1 MVGKTYRRS
10 FIIAAGIL
18 TAGECRAFRMY
29 SVLLDVGRLARLANA
44 QESRVGVEAAFGV
57 GIVSAQSPY
66 RTDLAATGR
75 LGVVVRSRNGRS
87 AEVSGLL
94 LGAFGAGDSF
104 GEPPIPRPVPNTV
117 ALSVGCLCRIGASP
131 WTSSI
136 GLGAYHV
143 ASRASAPGGT
153 SIGLHGGLQR
163 VVARTAFGSVLVER
177 SGTAIAQ
184 HRRKSNV
191 DGAGE
196 RHPAEQ
202 VNGWTTSTERVGPY
216 HRDALHA

>member
-1 MVGKTYRRS
+1 MRFVC
-10 FIIAAGIL
+10 IACFSMLA
-18 TAGECRAFRMY
+18 
-29 SVLLDVGRLARLANA
+29 VLARLANA

-163 VVARTAFGSVLVER
+163 VVARTAFGSVLVDARVLLLPSIGGSRMWMVPVSAILR
-177 SGTAIAQ
+177 S
-184 HRRKSNV
+184 R
-191 DGAGE
+191 
-196 RHPAEQ
+196 
-202 VNGWTTSTERVGPY
+202 
-216 HRDALHA
+216 